1 MPPLPKPASV
11 IQNTRQRKMS
21 APDKVLKFIND
32 KHLTCQPGG
41 EYLPEKI
48 FRRLQAAIPDFK
60 PRPQQ
65 QQMSQ
70 FIAETMAKP
79 AQQRVA
85 VVEAPTGVG
94 KTLAY
99 LSGTIEAALNHK
111 KTLVISTATVN
122 LQQQLIQKDLPQFS
136 SALETPIRFVQVKGR
151 RRYLCPSRLSQ
162 MAEAPEQQLLDMDI
176 EAKYQQALHLA
187 AARQMLKEWEE
198 ERWDGDRDSR
208 RDKVS
213 SELWHQISTDSEG
226 CAGKSCSFYLRCPYY
241 KLRREMAEAQVV
253 VANHDLILS
262 DADLGGGLVLPNPE
276 EVLFVF
282 DEAHNLPRK
291 ALDHAAKAL
300 NFIQLYQTTET
311 ADNVLKKIP
320 SALAFRQHDFG
331 YMLSELR
338 RDLPAVISHLQH
350 METILQSD
358 GMVQDLLEKRISEPR
373 IFWNSPLVNALLIP
387 CQGLLQRANNIYRH
401 YSVLGKWIKEGLE
414 KTQLPNKV
422 GEALLPQVG
431 TVQNIFGYLI
441 DFMALFLEP
450 DQEDQPPNVRWLS
463 VVQFAKQQTL
473 VIHAGPMSAARF
485 LDRSL
490 WSRAYGVVLTSA
502 TLRGMGLFQ
511 RFRLDCGLYR
521 FDASHFLAVPS
532 PFKYQEQATL
542 NLPQMRYLPNE
553 QQQHWRREVADKL
566 IQIIDTSEA
575 TLVLFTSREVMES
588 VYQQMPAELS
598 RMVLIQGDTLSPK
611 NMVLRHIRQV
621 EAGQGSII
629 FGMDRFAEGVDLPG
643 NLCTHVI
650 ITKLPFPVFTRPIEQ
665 AKQEWILRRGGQPF
679 TALSLP
685 AVSIKLIQ
693 ACGRLLRK
701 ETDQGRITI
710 LDRRLLTKGYGK
722 QLLAHLP
729 DYRLVD

>member
-1 MPPLPKPASV
+1 MPEA
-11 IQNTRQRKMS
+11 IY
-21 APDKVLKFIND
+21 D
-32 KHLTCQPGG
+32 
-41 EYLPEKI
+41 
-48 FRRLQAAIPDFK
+48 RLSKTIADFL

-65 QQMSQ
+65 QQMSS
-70 FIAETMAKP
+70 FIAERMALP
-79 AQQRVA
+79 AHQRIA

-99 LSGTIEAALNHK
+99 LSGAIEAAVNNK

-122 LQQQLIQKDLPQFS
+122 LQQQLIQKDLPLFS
-136 SALETPIRFVQVKGR
+136 SAMEQPIRFVQVKGR
-151 RRYLCPSRLSQ
+151 RRYLCPSKLSQ
-162 MAEAPEQQLLDMDI
+162 LATAPEQQELGIDVDD
-176 EAKYQQALHLA
+176 KYQRVLQVA
-187 AARQMLKEWEE
+187 AAKQMLSEWEQ

-208 RDKVS
+208 RDQVS
-213 SELWHQISTDSEG
+213 ADLWGQVSTDSEG

-241 KLRREMAEAQVV
+241 KLRREMLSAQVV

-311 ADNVLKKIP
+311 ADSVLKKIP

-331 YMLSELR
+331 YMLAELR
-338 RDLPAVISHLQH
+338 KDLPAVISHLQQ

-358 GMVQDLLEKRISEPR
+358 ALVHDLLEKRISEPR

-387 CQGLLQRANNIYRH
+387 CQGLLQRANNIYKH
-401 YSVLGKWIKEGLE
+401 YSVLAKWIKEGLE
-414 KTQLPNKV
+414 KTQLSNKV

-450 DQEDQPPNVRWLS
+450 DQEDRPPNVRWLS
-463 VVQFAKQQTL
+463 VEQFAKQQTL
-473 VIHAGPMSAARF
+473 VIHAGPMTAAYF

-490 WSRAYGVVLTSA
+490 WARAYGVVLTSA
-502 TLRGMGLFQ
+502 TLRGMGLFH
-511 RFRLDCGLYR
+511 RFRMDCGLHR
-521 FDASHFLAVPS
+521 FNEQHFLAVPS
-532 PFKYQEQATL
+532 PFKYNDQATL
-542 NLPQMRYLPNE
+542 NLPEMRYLPNE
-553 QQQHWRREVADKL
+553 QQQRWRQEVVEKL
-566 IQIIDTSEA
+566 SELIDIKEA
-575 TLVLFTSREVMES
+575 TLVLFTSREVMEE
-588 VYQQMPAELS
+588 VYRRLPPHISAL
-598 RMVLIQGDTLSPK
+598 VLIQGDTLSPK
-611 NMVLRHIRQV
+611 NMVLRHIRQI
-621 EAGQGSII
+621 EAGHGSII

-665 AKQEWILRRGGQPF
+665 AKQEWIIRRGGQPF

-685 AVSIKLIQ
+685 AVSVKLIQ

-701 ETDQGRITI
+701 ETDTGRITI
-710 LDRRLLTKGYGK
+710 LDRRLLTKNYGK
-722 QLLAHLP
+722 RLLEHLP
-729 DYRLVD
+729 DYRLIQP

>member
-1 MPPLPKPASV
+1 MTEA
-11 IQNTRQRKMS
+11 IYDR
-21 APDKVLKFIND
+21 
-32 KHLTCQPGG
+32 LT
-41 EYLPEKI
+41 
-48 FRRLQAAIPDFK
+48 ATIPDFT

-65 QQMSQ
+65 QQMSA
-70 FIAETMAKP
+70 FIAELMTRP
-79 AQQRVA
+79 AQQRIA

-99 LSGTIEAALNHK
+99 LSGAIEAALNNK

-136 SALETPIRFVQVKGR
+136 SALEQPIRFVQVKGR
-151 RRYLCPSRLSQ
+151 RRYLCPSKLSQ
-162 MAEAPEQQLLDMDI
+162 LATAPEQQELGIDI
-176 EAKYQQALHLA
+176 DDKYQRVLQVA
-187 AARQMLKEWEE
+187 AAKQMLSEWEQ

-213 SELWHQISTDSEG
+213 PDLWNQISTDSEG

-241 KLRREMAEAQVV
+241 KLRREMVSAQVV

-311 ADNVLKKIP
+311 ADSVLKKIP

-331 YMLSELR
+331 YMLAELR
-338 RDLPAVISHLQH
+338 KDLPAVISHLQQL
-350 METILQSD
+350 ETILQSD
-358 GMVQDLLEKRISEPR
+358 GLVHDLLEKRISEPR

-387 CQGLLQRANNIYRH
+387 CQGLLQRANNIYKH
-401 YSVLGKWIKEGLE
+401 YSVLAKWIKEGLE
-414 KTQLPNKV
+414 KTQLSNKV

-450 DQEDQPPNVRWLS
+450 DVEDRPPNVRWLS
-463 VVQFAKQQTL
+463 LEQFAKQQTL
-473 VIHAGPMSAARF
+473 VIHAGPMTAAYF

-502 TLRGMGLFQ
+502 TLRGMGLFH
-511 RFRLDCGLYR
+511 RFRMDCGLYR
-521 FDASHFLAVPS
+521 FNEQHFLAVPS
-532 PFKYQEQATL
+532 PFNYRDQATL

-553 QQQHWRREVADKL
+553 QQQRWREEVVEKL
-566 IQIIDTSEA
+566 SELIDIKEA
-575 TLVLFTSREVMES
+575 TLVLFTSREVMEA
-588 VYQQMPAELS
+588 VYRQLPSHISAL
-598 RMVLIQGDTLSPK
+598 VLIQGDTLSPK
-611 NMVLRHIRQV
+611 NMVHRHIRQI
-621 EAGQGSII
+621 EAGHGSII

-685 AVSIKLIQ
+685 AVSVKLIQ

-701 ETDQGRITI
+701 ETDTGRITI

-722 QLLAHLP
+722 QLLEHLP
-729 DYRLVD
+729 DYQLKP

>member
-1 MPPLPKPASV
+1 M
-11 IQNTRQRKMS
+11 T
-21 APDKVLKFIND
+21 D
-32 KHLTCQPGG
+32 
-41 EYLPEKI
+41 EI
-48 FRRLQAAIPDFK
+48 FKRLQASIGDFR

-65 QQMSQ
+65 QQMSE
-70 FIAETMAKP
+70 FIAKAMQRP
-79 AQQRVA
+79 PQQRVA

-99 LSGTIEAALNHK
+99 LSGAIEAALNNK

-136 SALETPIRFVQVKGR
+136 AALEEPIRFVQVKGR
-151 RRYLCPSRLSQ
+151 RRYLCPSKLTQ
-162 MAEAPEQQLLDMDI
+162 LATQPEQQTLDI
-176 EAKYQQALHLA
+176 EISVDEKYQQALHMA
-187 AARQMLKEWEE
+187 AARQMLSEWDQ

-208 RDKVS
+208 RDKVHPD
-213 SELWHQISTDSEG
+213 LWHQISTDSEG
-226 CAGKSCSFYLRCPYY
+226 CAAKGCTFYLKCPYY
-241 KLRREMAEAQVV
+241 KLRREMAAAQVV

-311 ADNVLKKIP
+311 ADSVLKKIP

-331 YMLSELR
+331 YMLAELR
-338 RDLPAVISHLQH
+338 KDLPAVMSHLQQL
-350 METILQSD
+350 ETLLHSD
-358 GMVQDLLEKRISEPR
+358 GLVQDLVEKRISEPR
-373 IFWNSPLVNALLIP
+373 IFWDSPLVNAMLIP
-387 CQGLLQRANNIYRH
+387 CQNLLQRANNIYKH

-414 KTQLPNKV
+414 KTQLSNKV

-450 DQEDQPPNVRWLS
+450 DQEDRPPNVRWLS
-463 VVQFAKQQTL
+463 IEKVAKQETL
-473 VIHAGPMSAARF
+473 VVHAGPMTAAYF

-490 WSRAYGVVLTSA
+490 WTRAFGVVLTSA
-502 TLRGMGLFQ
+502 TLRGMGLFH
-511 RFRLDCGLYR
+511 RFRMDAGLHR
-521 FDASHFLAVPS
+521 FNEQHFLAVPS
-532 PFKYQEQATL
+532 PFNYSDQATL
-542 NLPQMRYLPNE
+542 SLPAMRSLPNE
-553 QQQHWRREVADKL
+553 NQQQWRREVVEKL
-566 IQIIDTSEA
+566 SELIDTKEA
-575 TLVLFTSREVMES
+575 TLVLFTSREVMEE
-588 VYQQMPAELS
+588 VYRQLPADIS
-598 RMVLIQGDTLSPK
+598 RLVLIQGDTLSPK
-611 NMVLRHIRQV
+611 NMVLRHIRQI
-621 EAGQGSII
+621 EAGHGSII

-665 AKQEWILRRGGQPF
+665 AKQEWIIQRGGQPF

-685 AVSIKLIQ
+685 AVSVKLIQ

-701 ETDQGRITI
+701 ETDSGRITI
-710 LDRRLLTKGYGK
+710 LDRRLLTKAYGR
-722 QLLAHLP
+722 QLLEHLP
-729 DYRLVD
+729 DYRLQAP